1 MKRIVGIDIGNS
13 TTEAALAEVHS
24 NGEVKFLSS
33 AIASTTGIKGTRENI
48 VGLMDA
54 LKSLIRSA
62 NLTLRDIDLVRINE
76 ATPVIGDVA
85 METITETIIT
95 ESTMIGHNPKTPGG
109 LGLGVGYTVPIE
121 QLIDK
126 PQGQPYIVVAP
137 KIIDFEL
144 VAQLINAY
152 WQRGYDIRAAILQAD
167 DGVLVNNRLDN
178 KIPIVD
184 EVAYIDKIPMGMLS
198 AVEVVEPGQVVSQ
211 LSNPYGIA
219 TVFELSPEE
228 TKNIVPIARAL
239 IGNRSAVVIKTPAGD
254 VKERVIPAGSI
265 IVMGNGRT
273 VSVDVSAGAER
284 IMETLGSVHPIDDV
298 SGEAGTNV
306 GGMLEKVRLT
316 MAQLTNKSPQDVFI
330 QDLLAVDV
338 SVPINVKGG
347 LAGEFSMEQAV
358 GIASM
363 VKSDHLQMEI
373 IAKQV
378 EKELGIP
385 VEIGG
390 EEAESAILGA
400 LTTPGTAKP
409 MAILDLGAGSTDAS
423 IINQEGKIKA
433 IHLAGA
439 GNMVTMLINSELGL
453 EDMHIA
459 EAIKRD
465 PLAQVLSVYHI
476 RHEDGTVQFFNE
488 PLSAALF
495 GRVVIV
501 TPDGLVPV
509 ERDIPLETIKRVRQT
524 AKKRVFVTNSLRA
537 LASVSPTHNVRDIPF
552 VVIVGGSALDFEI
565 PQLVTDE
572 LSQYAL
578 VAGRGN
584 IRGVE
589 GARNAV
595 ATGLV
600 LSYVGKGGL

>member
-1 MKRIVGIDIGNS
+1 
-13 TTEAALAEVHS
+13 
-24 NGEVKFLSS
+24 
-33 AIASTTGIKGTRENI
+33 
-48 VGLMDA
+48 
-54 LKSLIRSA
+54 
-62 NLTLRDIDLVRINE
+62 
-76 ATPVIGDVA
+76 
-85 METITETIIT
+85 
-95 ESTMIGHNPKTPGG
+95 
-109 LGLGVGYTVPIE
+109 
-121 QLIDK
+121 
-126 PQGQPYIVVAP
+126 
-137 KIIDFEL
+137 
-144 VAQLINAY
+144 
-152 WQRGYDIRAAILQAD
+152 
-167 DGVLVNNRLDN
+167 
-178 KIPIVD
+178 
-184 EVAYIDKIPMGMLS
+184 MGMLS

-265 IVMGNGRT
+265 IVMGNDRT

-284 IMETLGSVHPIDDV
+284 IMETLESVHPIDDI

-378 EKELGIP
+378 EKELGVP

-488 PLSAALF
+488 PLPAALF
-495 GRVVIV
+495 GRVVII

-565 PQLVTDE
+565 PQLVTDA

-600 LSYVGKGGL
+600 LSYAQKGGL

>member
-152 WQRGYDIRAAILQAD
+152 CQRGYDIRAAILQAD
-167 DGVLVNNRLDN
+167 DG
-178 KIPIVD
+178 
-184 EVAYIDKIPMGMLS
+184 
-198 AVEVVEPGQVVSQ
+198 VEPGQVVSQ

-284 IMETLGSVHPIDDV
+284 IMETLGSVHPIDDI

-390 EEAESAILGA
+390 EEAES
-400 LTTPGTAKP
+400 
-409 MAILDLGAGSTDAS
+409 GSTDAS

>member
-1 MKRIVGIDIGNS
+1 
-13 TTEAALAEVHS
+13 
-24 NGEVKFLSS
+24 
-33 AIASTTGIKGTRENI
+33 
-48 VGLMDA
+48 
-54 LKSLIRSA
+54 
-62 NLTLRDIDLVRINE
+62 
-76 ATPVIGDVA
+76 
-85 METITETIIT
+85 
-95 ESTMIGHNPKTPGG
+95 
-109 LGLGVGYTVPIE
+109 
-121 QLIDK
+121 
-126 PQGQPYIVVAP
+126 
-137 KIIDFEL
+137 
-144 VAQLINAY
+144 
-152 WQRGYDIRAAILQAD
+152 
-167 DGVLVNNRLDN
+167 
-178 KIPIVD
+178 
-184 EVAYIDKIPMGMLS
+184 
-198 AVEVVEPGQVVSQ
+198 
-211 LSNPYGIA
+211 
-219 TVFELSPEE
+219 
-228 TKNIVPIARAL
+228 
-239 IGNRSAVVIKTPAGD
+239 
-254 VKERVIPAGSI
+254 
-265 IVMGNGRT
+265 
-273 VSVDVSAGAER
+273 
-284 IMETLGSVHPIDDV
+284 
-298 SGEAGTNV
+298 
-306 GGMLEKVRLT
+306 MLEKVRLT

-338 SVPINVKGG
+338 AVPINVKGG

-378 EKELGIP
+378 EKELGVP

-509 ERDIPLETIKRVRQT
+509 ERDIPLEKIKRVRQT

-565 PQLVTDE
+565 PQLVTDA

-600 LSYVGKGGL
+600 LSYAQKGGL